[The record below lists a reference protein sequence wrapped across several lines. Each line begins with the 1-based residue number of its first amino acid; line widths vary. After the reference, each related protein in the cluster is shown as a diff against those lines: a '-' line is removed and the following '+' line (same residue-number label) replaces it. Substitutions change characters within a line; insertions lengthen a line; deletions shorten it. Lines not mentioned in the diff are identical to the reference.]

1 MTKPIPAK
9 RITVVQRKKQRL
21 LKALF
26 STDGVSLLPF
36 GSYSKIAKKCKVS
49 DTYVRM
55 VLKKDTSYWSVKI
68 YKEALNIIKNEV
80 KEEMEI
86 QDRIAEIKQ
95 LNTQMEGGCHE

>member
-26 STDGVSLLPF
+26 SDGVSLLPF
-36 GSYSKIAKKCKVS
+36 GSYSKIAKKCKCS

-55 VLKKDTSYWSVKI
+55 VLKKDTSYWNIGV